1 MCDVGCRHRF
11 FLGIGTKTVNLA
23 AHVNCGFVERV
34 TEVRTRI
41 AADDQGSSL
50 SHESGHVSHAA
61 ADNDLAA
68 FQRETTAGGGIVFDE
83 QQSAVTGRS
92 GALGGAAFDT
102 NRARHDVFGDAPA
115 DVAVDGDV
123 GFLVHPRDEVT
134 GVPTDVDFRWRI
146 QSDSETM
153 HSVGIQ
159 NFDVDRQVSG
169 QFVVQIIVELTD
181 RDAAQIELD

>member
-68 FQRETTAGGGIVFDE
+68 FQRDTTAGGGIVFDE

-102 NRARHDVFGDAPA
+102 NRAR
-115 DVAVDGDV
+115 DGSCRTCCLSLARCRDSV
-123 GFLVHPRDEVT
+123 RGNFLSLMDTRYSTEFTKLCYFHHKSFAR
-134 GVPTDVDFRWRI
+134 
-146 QSDSETM
+146 
-153 HSVGIQ
+153 
-159 NFDVDRQVSG
+159 
-169 QFVVQIIVELTD
+169 
-181 RDAAQIELD
+181 